1 MRIIHTTMRRKVRTN
16 IVIDDK
22 LMALALEST
31 GLKTKKEVVE
41 AGLKALIKIK
51 NQSKLKSL
59 RGKLHWE
66 GDINKMRADK

>member
-1 MRIIHTTMRRKVRTN
+1 MRTN

-22 LMALALEST
+22 LMNLALKTT

-41 AGLKALIKIK
+41 EGLKVLIKIK
-51 NQSKLKSL
+51 NQRKLKSL

-66 GDINKMRADK
+66 GDIEKMRTDG

>member
-1 MRIIHTTMRRKVRTN
+1 MENNMRTN

-22 LMALALEST
+22 LMSIALKTT

-41 AGLKALIKIK
+41 EGLKMLIKIK
-51 NQSKLKSL
+51 KQSQLKSL

-66 GDINKMRADK
+66 GDINKMRTDK

>member
-1 MRIIHTTMRRKVRTN
+1 MRTN

-41 AGLKALIKIK
+41 EGLKALIKIK
-51 NQSKLKSL
+51 SQSKLKTL
-59 RGKLHWE
+59 KGKLHWE
-66 GDINKMRADK
+66 GDIETMRVD